1 MSFLKNVTRSIDNY
15 IDLISLFNYSST
27 FSKMLNEIC
36 LKSLWSLFYTE
47 ENSLC
52 PSGHISIAV
61 DIAYIRYHRVEI
73 ELISYDE

>member
-1 MSFLKNVTRSIDNY
+1 
-15 IDLISLFNYSST
+15 
-27 FSKMLNEIC
+27 MLNFEIC

-61 DIAYIRYHRVEI
+61 EIAYIHCNRVEI
-73 ELISYDE
+73 ELILHRMMNDKLGFLCF